1 MGASP
6 GSRARGGM
14 ETREGGAHPGM
25 DVERAAR
32 VVVDVTTAIFQ
43 YNAQFV
49 EKNGT
54 NCFAES
60 LA

>member
-1 MGASP
+1 
-6 GSRARGGM
+6 M